1 MNARAV
7 REDDADR
14 DDREPARTDVGPW
27 GAPGASVETVFEHYA
42 SDVPSG
48 LHRHLRRLITG
59 LWGASSGGPRARLL
73 ADLAIGVQWGMV
85 VAGPIGDDAVVLG
98 LLRRFTVQARFTCHL
113 CGRPGVVRPS
123 LGLRALCPKCA
134 APLLL
139 RTDLA
144 LMLDGSPVLAK
155 EDRAIGIAE
164 VPMTL
169 RPVFREKAFEC
180 SSHLEPT
187 GTVMGAR
194 TFVKWRRR
202 LQTLRLDAPAGQGA

>member
-1 MNARAV
+1 MNARAL
-7 REDDADR
+7 REDDADL
-14 DDREPARTDVGPW
+14 DVREPARTDVGPW
-27 GAPGASVETVFEHYA
+27 GAPGASVATVFEHYA
-42 SDVPSG
+42 PDVPSG
-48 LHRHLRRLITG
+48 LHRNLRRLITG

-73 ADLAIGVQWGMV
+73 ADLAIEVQWGMV

-164 VPMTL
+164 VPLTL
-169 RPVFREKAFEC
+169 RSVFREKAFEC
-180 SSHLEPT
+180 SRHLEPT
-187 GTVMGAR
+187 GAVMGAR
-194 TFVKWRRR
+194 TFIKWGRR
-202 LQTLRLDAPAGQGA
+202 LEALRRDGAAFKEA